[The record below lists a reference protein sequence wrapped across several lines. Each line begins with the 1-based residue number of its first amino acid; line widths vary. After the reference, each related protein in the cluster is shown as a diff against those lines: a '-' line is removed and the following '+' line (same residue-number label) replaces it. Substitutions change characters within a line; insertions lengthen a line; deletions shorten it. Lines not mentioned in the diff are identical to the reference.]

1 MKNAPRANTP
11 QIYRKGALSST
22 PLQQGGNERSFLA
35 QTPQSHVD
43 STPHYVKK
51 AMSVQKMNVLV
62 SEDRLS
68 ANLTFYQ
75 TTVSDRAGAD
85 LPTEFLEQTLIY
97 EPKQAFRGQP
107 VLPDHG

>member
-1 MKNAPRANTP
+1 MLP
-11 QIYRKGALSST
+11 
-22 PLQQGGNERSFLA
+22 A
-35 QTPQSHVD
+35 QKPQSHVD